1 MCKSSES
8 GKDED
13 VEKKDDGVKPAKFTE
28 LFRYADTVSMAAV
41 FVGVVSCVFA
51 GATLPGINIVFGD
64 LIDSISS
71 LSMSDPSAL
80 LNPAIYAMLVLGGV
94 GFTSFFF
101 SFFCLGW
108 AATRIA
114 NGFRIEYLKGVL
126 RQDAQHFDHAEPGS
140 IALTL
145 SDAAF
150 DIQGGLAD
158 KFASMLQGFFQFV
171 FGFALAFYFGPLLT
185 LILLSLVPF
194 LGIITYFL
202 ATYGAQDGVTGRKAY
217 ESAGGIAS
225 EALSNMR
232 TIMSLNAETNR
243 STNYDLQLSKAEKA
257 AIKQGTGVAGLTGLI
272 FLVIFVM
279 YGVGFWYGG
288 VMIAD
293 STDEAMAKFP
303 PPETMFNEDG
313 TLNEDSIWYGQ
324 IMKSCIIYVNDAV
337 SQAVCACGLS
347 WEDSDIPSPNCG
359 CGATDPSLPPLQEVC
374 FSGGQTLMV
383 FFSILLGG
391 IAVGQIGPGLKA
403 LLAARISAARMLEVI
418 NSYPDI
424 DVTKTAENSNQK
436 ALSRED
442 VKGEIRF
449 DNVAFHYTPKET
461 GEGYV
466 QPPPVFAKINLTM
479 KAGETVALVGE
490 SGCGKSTIS
499 KLVQRF
505 YDPTSG
511 SILLDGVDIKELA
524 LKDLRANI
532 GVVSQEPLLFDTS
545 VIENIRFGKPD
556 ATDAEVIAA
565 AKNANAHD
573 FISKFPDGYYTKVGP
588 KGGKLSGGQKQ
599 RIAIARALLRDPPI
613 LILDEATSALDNKS
627 EKIVQKTLDKLVE
640 KKGNMSNRTTI
651 VIAHR
656 MSTIR
661 NADRIFVFGS
671 PDGTSTA
678 ANGSIILE
686 EGNHNELMKIKGGFY
701 KALVMAG
708 GKASVNESMR
718 APVNMSTKAKAYAR
732 PSVAEDDDSEREWD
746 ADDPYGEEKGTDND
760 DDSGTEFTE
769 LGNSS
774 GLSVSSSQD
783 EEKKGVFK
791 KIFGPKDAEE
801 IEKKKEEK
809 EALKKNKSRVWE
821 YAKLDLP
828 WIIFGSAASA
838 AKGTI
843 FPLLSLVFSQMILT
857 WYDSNTDDLRA
868 DSLFYSYMF
877 YGIAVLSFLSEV
889 IQKGVFEYVGE
900 RLCRR
905 MRSDL
910 FRSMLRQDVA
920 FFDDEKNSVGVLSSN
935 LSTDVKFLR
944 LVAGQPVAATIETFA
959 AMTTGI
965 IIALTASWEIFLIM
979 LAMVPL
985 LAAAEGMQWLALSGS
1000 ETNVKK
1006 SIESCSSKLSETVNG
1021 IREVQAF
1028 ALQEPVTKDIETRIS
1043 ETVLPKSRMAAV
1055 TKGIMMGL
1063 IQLIQFCVYAFAFW
1077 FGAEMISQ
1085 GRIDFND
1092 FMKALWAMAFAAS
1105 GLGQAALFFGD
1116 AAKATVA
1123 VTSISRILDR
1133 KAEIDSEP
1141 WKDDGLADKETG
1153 MPVVREVSTDVLQH
1167 GEWDLKDVNFS
1178 YPTRPDAKV
1187 FNQINLTIPRGKTV
1201 ALVGSSGC
1209 GKSTIV
1215 QLLERFYDPTAVIV
1229 DVFEEVDGDFK
1240 LNFVGSD
1247 VEQGAEMYDSTA
1259 TNGNSGEVQLDKSDL
1274 RSLDVR
1280 WVRKNIGLV
1289 GQEPVLFN
1297 DTVYNNIAL
1306 GKEGCT
1312 REEIETAAKSAN
1324 AYDFIMELPDQF
1336 ETNVGIMGSKVSG
1349 GQKQRIAIARALVS
1363 KPKILLLDEATSALD
1378 NESEKIVQAS
1388 LDKLLK
1394 ESHGQRTTV
1403 IIAHRLSTIRNADVI
1418 CVLDND
1424 GDGSRVVEKGTH
1436 KELMTLGKKY
1446 KALVEAYAK

>member
-1 MCKSSES
+1 MCKSSET
-8 GKDED
+8 GKDEK
-13 VEKKDDGVKPAKFTE
+13 KKDDGVKPAKFTE
-28 LFRYADTVSMAAV
+28 LFRYADGVSMAAV

-64 LIDSISS
+64 LIDSIASPTDITE
-71 LSMSDPSAL
+71 LIT
-80 LNPAIYAMLVLGGV
+80 PAIYAMLVLGAV

-101 SFFCLGW
+101 SFFCFGW

-150 DIQGGLAD
+150 DIQSGLAD

-171 FGFALAFYFGPLLT
+171 FGFALAFYYGPLLT

-232 TIMSLNAETNR
+232 TIMSLNAETDR
-243 STNYDLQLSKAEKA
+243 STKYDSQLSKAEKA

-279 YGVGFWYGG
+279 YGLGFWYGG

-293 STDEAMAKFP
+293 STDEAMANFP
-303 PPETMFNEDG
+303 PPDNMFNEDG
-313 TLNEDSIWYGQ
+313 TLNEGSPWYAT
-324 IMKSCIIYVNDAV
+324 INKTACMFYMDTASL
-337 SQAVCACGLS
+337 AVCACGIA
-347 WEDSDIPSPNCG
+347 WDTVEDVTSPNCG
-359 CGATDPSLPPLQEVC
+359 CSATDPSLPPLQQVC
-374 FSGGQTLMV
+374 FTGGQTLMV

-391 IAVGQIGPGLKA
+391 IAIGQVGPGLKA
-403 LLAARISAARMLEVI
+403 LTTARISAARMLEVI
-418 NSYPDI
+418 DSYPDI
-424 DVTKTAENSNQK
+424 DVTKTAENSSQK

-449 DNVAFHYTPKET
+449 EDVAFHYTPKET
-461 GEGYV
+461 GEGYA

-511 SILLDGVDIKELA
+511 RVLLDGVDIKELA

-545 VIENIRFGKPD
+545 VLENIRFGKPD
-556 ATDAEVIAA
+556 ATDNEVISA

-573 FISKFPDGYYTKVGP
+573 FISKFPEGYYTKVGP

-613 LILDEATSALDNKS
+613 LVLDEATSALDNKS
-627 EKIVQKTLDKLVE
+627 EKVVQKTLDKLVE
-640 KKGNMSNRTTI
+640 KKGNMSSRTTI

-661 NADRIFVFGS
+661 NADRICVFGS
-671 PDGTSTA
+671 PEGTSTA

-686 EGNHNELMKIKGGFY
+686 EGNHDELMKIKGGFY

-708 GKASVNESMR
+708 GKASVDTS
-718 APVNMSTKAKAYAR
+718 VNLSTKVGTYAR
-732 PSVAEDDDSEREWD
+732 RYVSDNDESEKEWD
-746 ADDPYGEEKGTDND
+746 ADDPYGEEKGTDDD
-760 DDSGTEFTE
+760 DDSETEFTE

-774 GLSVSSSQD
+774 GLSVSSSQN
-783 EEKKGVFK
+783 EEKKGGFK
-791 KIFGPKDAEE
+791 KLFAAKDAEE
-801 IEKKKEEK
+801 KEKEKVEK
-809 EALKKNKSRVWE
+809 EALKRNKSRIWE
-821 YAKLDLP
+821 YAKLDLS
-828 WIIFGSAASA
+828 WIIFGSVASA

-857 WYDSNTDDLRA
+857 WYDSDTDNVRA
-868 DSLFYSYMF
+868 ESLFYSYMF
-877 YGIAVLSFLSEV
+877 YGIAVLAFVAEV
-889 IQKGVFEYVGE
+889 IQKGVFEFVGE

-910 FRSMLRQDVA
+910 FRGMLRQDVTY
-920 FFDDEKNSVGVLSSN
+920 FDDEKNAVGVLTSN

-944 LVAGQPVAATIETFA
+944 LVTGQPVAATIETFA

-985 LAAAEGMQWLALSGS
+985 LAAAEGFQWIAMSGS

-1028 ALQEPVTKDIETRIS
+1028 ALQDTVTKDIETSIS
-1043 ETVLPKSRMAAV
+1043 ETVLPKSILAAIM
-1055 TKGIMMGL
+1055 KGIMMGL

-1077 FGAEMISQ
+1077 FGGQMISQ
-1085 GRIDFND
+1085 ERIGFDD
-1092 FMKALWAMAFAAS
+1092 FMRALWAMAFAAS

-1116 AAKATVA
+1116 ASKASAA
-1123 VTSISRILDR
+1123 VTSISLILDR
-1133 KAEIDSEP
+1133 KADIDSEP
-1141 WKDDGLADKETG
+1141 WENGGLAEKETG
-1153 MPVVREVSTDVLQH
+1153 MPAVREVSKAVLQH
-1167 GEWDLKDVNFS
+1167 GEWDLKDVNFA
-1178 YPTRPDAKV
+1178 YPTRPNARV

-1215 QLLERFYDPTAVIV
+1215 QLLERFYDPTAAEV
-1229 DVFEEVDGDFK
+1229 DASEEVDGGFK
-1240 LNFVGSD
+1240 LNFIGSD
-1247 VEQGAEMYDSTA
+1247 LEQGAEMYGSKTI
-1259 TNGNSGEVQLDKSDL
+1259 NSNSGEVQLDEKDL

-1280 WVRKNIGLV
+1280 WVRKHVGLV

-1312 REEIETAAKSAN
+1312 REEVETAAKSAN
-1324 AYDFIMELPDQF
+1324 AYDFIMGLPDQF

-1394 ESHGQRTTV
+1394 ESAGQRTTV

-1436 KELMTLGKKY
+1436 EELMELGNKY

>member
-1 MCKSSES
+1 MCKTLNSE
-8 GKDED
+8 KDD
-13 VEKKDDGVKPAKFTE
+13 GKKDDGVKPAKFTE
-28 LFRYADTVSMAAV
+28 LFRYADSLSMAAL
-41 FVGVVSCVFA
+41 FVGFVSCIFA

-64 LIDSISS
+64 LIDGISS
-71 LSMSDPSAL
+71 NVDPTEMI
-80 LNPAIYAMLVLGGV
+80 NPAIYAMLVLGGV

-101 SFFCLGW
+101 GFFCFGW

-150 DIQGGLAD
+150 DIQTGLAD
-158 KFASMLQGFFQFV
+158 KFAAMLQGGFQFV

-185 LILLSLVPF
+185 LILLAFIPF
-194 LGIITYFL
+194 LGIIMYYL

-243 STNYDLQLSKAEKA
+243 SAKYDSQLSKAEKA
-257 AIKQGTGVAGLTGLI
+257 AMKQGTGVSALTGMI
-272 FLVIFVM
+272 FLIIFIM

-293 STDEAMAKFP
+293 STDEAMINFP
-303 PPETMFNEDG
+303 PPSGM
-313 TLNEDSIWYGQ
+313 LNDDSIWYASITFFCGNYFGDNEALQ
-324 IMKSCIIYVNDAV
+324 
-337 SQAVCACGLS
+337 VCACGLP
-347 WEDSDIPSPNCG
+347 WDLLGVASPNCG
-359 CGATDPSLPPLQEVC
+359 CGATDPNLPLGQEVC

-403 LLAARISAARMLEVI
+403 LVAARISAAKMLEVI
-418 NSYPDI
+418 DSYPDI
-424 DVTKTAENSNQK
+424 DVTKTAENSSQK

-442 VKGEIRF
+442 VEGEIRF
-449 DNVAFHYTPKET
+449 DNVAFHYSPKET
-461 GEGYV
+461 GEGCV

-479 KAGETVALVGE
+479 KPGETVALVGE

-511 SILLDGVDIKELA
+511 SILLDGVDIKEIA

-545 VIENIRFGKPD
+545 VLENIRFGKPD
-556 ATDAEVIAA
+556 ATDNEVIAA

-573 FISKFPDGYYTKVGP
+573 FVSKFPDGYYTKVGP

-627 EKIVQKTLDKLVE
+627 EKVVQQTLDKLVE
-640 KKGNMSNRTTI
+640 KKGNKSSRTTI

-661 NADRIFVFGS
+661 NADRICVLGS

-686 EGNHNELMKIKGGFY
+686 EGNHKELMSIKGGFY

-708 GKASVNESMR
+708 GKSSERESLNVGSSM
-718 APVNMSTKAKAYAR
+718 KAYER
-732 PSVAEDDDSEREWD
+732 PNLSTDDDSEREWD
-746 ADDPYGEEKGTDND
+746 ADDPYGEEKGPDD

-774 GLSVSSSQD
+774 VSSKED
-783 EEKKGVFK
+783 GEEKKGTFK
-791 KIFGPKDAEE
+791 SLFGPKDEEE
-801 IEKKKEEK
+801 IAKKKAEK
-809 EALKKNKSRVWE
+809 EDLKRNKSRIWE
-821 YAKLDLP
+821 YAKLDLN
-828 WIIFGSAASA
+828 WIIFGSCASA
-838 AKGTI
+838 VKGAI
-843 FPLLSLVFSQMILT
+843 LPVLSLVFAAMIVT
-857 WYDSNTDDLRA
+857 WYDSDTENLVA
-868 DSLFYSYMF
+868 ESLNYSYLFYA
-877 YGIAVLSFLSEV
+877 IAVLSFVTEV
-889 IQKGVFEYVGE
+889 LQKGIFEMVGE

-905 MRSDL
+905 IRSDL
-910 FRSMLRQDVA
+910 FRGMLRQDVS
-920 FFDDEKNSVGVLSSN
+920 FFDDDKNSVGVLTSN
-935 LSTDVKFLR
+935 LSTDVKFVR
-944 LVAGQPVAATIETFA
+944 LVTGQPIAATIETFSA
-959 AMTTGI
+959 LLTGI
-965 IIALTASWEIFLIM
+965 VIALTASWEIFLIM

-985 LAAAEGMQWLALSGS
+985 LAAAEGMQWLALSGA

-1028 ALQEPVTKDIETRIS
+1028 ALQDTVAKDIEVRIS
-1043 ETVLPKSRMAAV
+1043 ETVLPKSRMAAIS
-1055 TKGIMMGL
+1055 KGVMMGL

-1077 FGAEMISQ
+1077 FGGQMIDQ
-1085 GRIDFND
+1085 DRIVFDD

-1116 AAKATVA
+1116 AAKAAVA
-1123 VTSISRILDR
+1123 VTSISVILDR
-1133 KAEIDSEP
+1133 KPNIDSEP
-1141 WKDDGLADKETG
+1141 WENDGLAEKETG
-1153 MPVVREVSTDVLQH
+1153 QPQEREVSKEVVEN
-1167 GEWDLKDVNFS
+1167 GEWTLKDVNFA
-1178 YPTRPDAKV
+1178 YPTRQNAKV

-1215 QLLERFYDPTAVIV
+1215 QLLERFYDPTPVEVEA
-1229 DVFEEVDGDFK
+1229 FEEVEGDFK
-1240 LNFVGSD
+1240 MNFIGSD
-1247 VEQGAEMYDSTA
+1247 LEEGAEMYGSNDINT
-1259 TNGNSGEVQLDKSDL
+1259 NSGEIQLDGTDL
-1274 RSLDVR
+1274 RSLDIR
-1280 WVRKNIGLV
+1280 WVRNNVGLV

-1312 REEIETAAKSAN
+1312 REEIEAAAKSAN

-1336 ETNVGIMGSKVSG
+1336 DTNVGVMGSKVSG

-1388 LDKLLK
+1388 LDELLK
-1394 ESHGQRTTV
+1394 ESKGNRTTV

-1418 CVLDND
+1418 CVLDNN

-1436 KELMTLGKKY
+1436 TELMALGKKY
-1446 KALVEAYAK
+1446 KALVEAYSK